1 MKRKRNVEAG
11 TDGHKVVFAAAGT
24 PRKFFCA
31 NCAVWSLLKIT
42 SACKMIHKNYPKKL
56 TH

>member
-1 MKRKRNVEAG
+1 MKRKRNVETA

-31 NCAVWSLLKIT
+31 KNCAV
-42 SACKMIHKNYPKKL
+42 
-56 TH
+56 